1 MHHPLTCLFTQHLC
15 CQNAFCPETLM
26 LGPVQRAYGTSRLT
40 GGLSP
45 ERKSY
50 ASHLTA
56 ALTLFALCVGAVCIA
71 ASMQV
76 KPVEQ
81 QLVGGSLVQRLV
93 RNEAGKVR

>member
-1 MHHPLTCLFTQHLC
+1 
-15 CQNAFCPETLM
+15 M
-26 LGPVQRAYGTSRLT
+26 LGPVQGAYGTSRLT